1 MSTSKLPEGISP
13 EQLDDL
19 INNPGTTLSGVVG
32 GAPTVLR
39 PASSINIA
47 EPAAKGV
54 RPQIG
59 GHTAGTP
66 RITRPSQGLAG
77 KLAAGDEKMR
87 REAQERQALERQ
99 EIEEHNPANLNS
111 RIAYLERQLK
121 KAMSEINKLKKEAS
135 S

>member
-1 MSTSKLPEGISP
+1 MSNIPEGLTP
-13 EQLDDL
+13 EQVEALV
-19 INNPGTTLSGVVG
+19 NSPGQTLSGVVG

-39 PASSINIA
+39 PSTSINID

-66 RITRPSQGLAG
+66 RISRPSPGLAG
-77 KLAAGDEKMR
+77 RLAEGDAKLRAEAAAQKAEE
-87 REAQERQALERQ
+87 EARFHMAD
-99 EIEEHNPANLNS
+99 PTNLNN

-121 KAMSEINKLKKEAS
+121 KAMSEINKLKKTNES
-135 S
+135 

>member
-1 MSTSKLPEGISP
+1 MSNIPEGLTP
-13 EQLDDL
+13 EQVEALV
-19 INNPGTTLSGVVG
+19 NSPGQTLSGVVG

-39 PASSINIA
+39 PSSSINID

-66 RITRPSQGLAG
+66 RISRPSPGLAG
-77 KLAAGDEKMR
+77 RLAEGDAKLRAEAAAQKAEE
-87 REAQERQALERQ
+87 EARFHMAD
-99 EIEEHNPANLNS
+99 PTNLNN
-111 RIAYLERQLK
+111 RISYLERQLK

>member
-32 GAPTVLR
+32 GAPTSLR
-39 PASSINIA
+39 PSTSINIS

-66 RITRPSQGLAG
+66 RISRPSPGLAG
-77 KLAAGDEKMR
+77 RLAEGDAKLRAQAAAQKAEE
-87 REAQERQALERQ
+87 EARFHMAD
-99 EIEEHNPANLNS
+99 PTNLNN
-111 RIAYLERQLK
+111 RISYLERQLK